1 MALSSSRASSIR
13 EICATIRTIGKEP
26 AMEITPLSDH
36 TGAEVRG
43 IDLAR
48 AVTRQARDA
57 LNNAFVERSV
67 LVIREQSLRPQQV
80 LAAVELFGRVFQQ
93 HNTRFAVPECPQIHY
108 LSNQDRFPDGSRYI
122 PGEGW
127 HTDHSNDTRPPKA
140 TVLHAVTLPDRGGDT
155 QFANMAAA
163 WSALPSALQERI
175 AGLMAIHVYQ
185 SSHSARKLMALSDA
199 NMERVPNAV
208 LHPVVRTHPEN
219 SRKSI
224 YINPI
229 RIEGILGMDHKEAL
243 PLLNELLRHATA
255 ERFQYRHRWQPGD
268 LVIWDNRCLL
278 HKANGDYAMEQTR
291 YLYRVMLQGDVP
303 RS

>member
-1 MALSSSRASSIR
+1 MFQPGGLCNDPRHR
-13 EICATIRTIGKEP
+13 EEP

-48 AVTRQARDA
+48 AVVPEASAA
-57 LNNAFVERSV
+57 LNAAFTEHSV
-67 LVIREQSLRPQQV
+67 LVIREQSLGPPQV

-93 HNTRFAVPECPQIHY
+93 HNTRFAIAECPQIHY
-108 LSNQDRFPDGSRYI
+108 LSNQDHFPDGRRYI

-127 HTDHSNDTRPPKA
+127 HTDHSNDTQPPKA
-140 TVLHAVTLPDRGGDT
+140 TALHAVKLPDTGGDT

-163 WSALPSALQERI
+163 YSTLPQATQERL
-175 AGLMAIHVYQ
+175 AGLLAIHVYQ
-185 SSHSARKLMALSDA
+185 SSHSTRKLMALSDV
-199 NMERVPNAV
+199 NKERVPNAV
-208 LHPVVRTHPEN
+208 LHPVVRSHPE
-219 SRKSI
+219 SGRKSI

-243 PLLNELLRHATA
+243 PLLVELLEHATA
-255 ERFQYRHRWQPGD
+255 QRFQYRHGWKPGD

-278 HKANGDYAMEQTR
+278 HKANGDYDMAQKR
-291 YLYRVMLQGDVP
+291 YLYR
-303 RS
+303 